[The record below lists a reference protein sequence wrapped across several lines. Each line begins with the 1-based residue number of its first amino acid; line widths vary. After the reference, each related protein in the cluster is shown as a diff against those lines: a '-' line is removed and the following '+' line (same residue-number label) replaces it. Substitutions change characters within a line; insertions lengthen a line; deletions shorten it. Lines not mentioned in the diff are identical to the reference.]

1 MAAIILLAL
10 TLLFSWV
17 LIVLPQRRQ
26 MAAHRQL
33 VAALEVGDE
42 VITTAGMYGTITELD
57 AETVHLQVADDVVL
71 RFARA
76 AVGRKVADIVPDA
89 TLDHEEHD
97 ADSLIGD
104 ITADIDHH
112 LEQDLD
118 HDVEQ
123 E

>member
-33 VAALEVGDE
+33 VASLEVGDE
-42 VITTAGMYGTITELD
+42 VITTAGIYGTITELD
-57 AETVHLQVADDVVL
+57 ADTVRLQVADDVVL

-76 AVGRKVADIVPDA
+76 AIGRKA
-89 TLDHEEHD
+89 
-97 ADSLIGD
+97 
-104 ITADIDHH
+104 ADID
-112 LEQDLD
+112 LDLD
-118 HDVEQ
+118 AHDSAAHPNAEQ

>member
-33 VAALEVGDE
+33 VASLEVGDE
-42 VITTAGMYGTITELD
+42 VITTAGIYGTITELD
-57 AETVHLQVADDVVL
+57 ADTVQLQVADDVVL

-76 AVGRKVADIVPDA
+76 AVGRKAADIVPA
-89 TLDHEEHD
+89 APLDHEEHD
-97 ADSLIGD
+97 ADPLDGA
-104 ITADIDHH
+104 ITADIDKR
-112 LEQDLD
+112 DID
-118 HDVEQ
+118 AHDSAEQ

>member
-33 VAALEVGDE
+33 VASLEVGDE
-42 VITTAGMYGTITELD
+42 VITTAGIFGTIT
-57 AETVHLQVADDVVL
+57 DDVVL
-71 RFARA
+71 CFARA
-76 AVGRKVADIVPDA
+76 AIGRKA
-89 TLDHEEHD
+89 
-97 ADSLIGD
+97 
-104 ITADIDHH
+104 ADID
-112 LEQDLD
+112 LDLND
-118 HDVEQ
+118 TDAHDSPAHPNAEQ